1 MSQDPSFPR
10 FSCRQLVAGA
20 AAFDTGLTV
29 SGWVR
34 SRRGSKKFS
43 FITLNDGS
51 HHETMQVIAD
61 GGLANYEDILK
72 LTVGASVTVKGQL
85 KESPGAG
92 QAFEIHAD
100 SVEIHGLADPE
111 KYPIQKKSST
121 LEHLREHAH
130 FRPRTATFLAIS
142 RVRHALYTALHR
154 EFTRQEF
161 YWVPTPLITSLDG
174 EGAGES
180 FQVTTLDLAAIPK
193 NGNNEVDF
201 SQDFFGKPAMLCVT
215 GQLEGEAYALGLGRI
230 YTFGPTFR
238 AENSNTSRHLA
249 EFWMVEPEM
258 AFFDRDQLIA
268 FEESFFKTV
277 IGDVLSQCEGE
288 LSQLAELW
296 NPGHMDDVRRV
307 VDTPFARCTY
317 TEAVA
322 ILENCGQDFEVKPSW
337 GVDLGA
343 EHETFLV
350 DQHFKAP
357 LFVTDYPKD
366 FKAFYMYQND
376 DGKTVRGVDLLFPR
390 IGEVAGGSEREYRLD
405 KLEARIAE
413 LGLDTKELE
422 WYLDLRRFGT
432 TPHAGC
438 GFGFERIL
446 TWLTGMGNI
455 RDTIPFHRAPGDLR
469 F

>member
-1 MSQDPSFPR
+1 MTHDPSSPAV
-10 FSCRQLVAGA
+10 SCRQLMAGTIP
-20 AAFDTGLTV
+20 FDSAITV

-43 FITLNDGS
+43 FITINDGS
-51 HHETMQVIAD
+51 HFENMQVIAD
-61 GGLANYEDILK
+61 GGLANYDEILK
-72 LTVGASVTVKGQL
+72 LTVGASVSITGQL
-85 KESPGAG
+85 KESPGKG
-92 QAFEIHAD
+92 QSFEIHA
-100 SVEIHGLADPE
+100 SEVTVHGLADPE

-154 EFTRQEF
+154 EFTRREF

-180 FQVTTLDLAAIPK
+180 FQVTTMDLAAIPK
-193 NGNNEVDF
+193 DGNNQVDF
-201 SQDFFGKPAMLCVT
+201 SQDFFAKPAMLCVT
-215 GQLEGEAYALGLGRI
+215 GQLEGEAYAMGLGRI

-258 AFFDRDQLIA
+258 AFFDRDDLIR
-268 FEESFFKTV
+268 FEEEFFKAV
-277 IGDVLSQCEGE
+277 IGDVLGQCEGE
-288 LSQLAELW
+288 LANLAELW
-296 NPGHMDDVRRV
+296 NPGHLDEVRAV
-307 VDTPFARCTY
+307 VETPFARCTY
-317 TEAVA
+317 TEAVE
-322 ILENCGQDFEVKPSW
+322 ILEKSGQSFEVKPSW

-357 LFVTDYPKD
+357 LFITDYPKD

-405 KLEARIAE
+405 RLETRIAE
-413 LGLDTKELE
+413 LGLHTDELQ

-455 RDTIPFHRAPGDLR
+455 RDAIPFPRVPKDLR